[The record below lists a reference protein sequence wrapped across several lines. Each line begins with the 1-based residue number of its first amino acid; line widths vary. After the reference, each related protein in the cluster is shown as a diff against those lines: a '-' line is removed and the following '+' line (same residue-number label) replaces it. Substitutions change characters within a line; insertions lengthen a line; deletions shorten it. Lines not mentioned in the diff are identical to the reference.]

1 MTLFRDRQDAGRQ
14 LAQAV
19 VERTPTAGPADM
31 VLALPRGGVPVA
43 AAVARAVG
51 APLDVIVV
59 RKLGAPG
66 HEELAMGAIAAVTG
80 ADSDSARDGS
90 GDDVNAG
97 ERDGVTTVLNDEL
110 IRALGVGAAAI
121 ERVKEGEKREL
132 LRRER
137 VYRADRGPLQVE
149 GRRVIVVDDGVAT
162 GATMLAAARAVRR
175 AGAAAVTLAVPVAPS
190 QVVGQLEAVADAVV
204 CLHALPHLQSV
215 GQWYRDFSQTS
226 DDEVITLLGRHVG

>member
-80 ADSDSARDGS
+80 ADSDSAH
-90 GDDVNAG
+90 DDVNAG

-204 CLHALPHLQSV
+204 CLHSLPHLQSV